1 MDAWLAK
8 IGAPGAFVPAPTLDD
23 AGRDYLSVSWS
34 WPDAPRSARYDY
46 ELRWRANDGGGG
58 YWQSQRLGGASSFQ
72 YMVRGLGPGSYT
84 LVVHALPG

>member
-23 AGRDYLSVSWS
+23 AGSDYLSVSWS

-46 ELRWRANDGGGG
+46 ELRWRANDDGGG
-58 YWQSQRLGGASSFQ
+58 YWQSQRLGGAS
-72 YMVRGLGPGSYT
+72 
-84 LVVHALPG
+84 